1 METKTLEQYFL
12 AEMEALKAE
21 NEALRK
27 KAGAM
32 DEDMAHGVG
41 TATPERIHLVMY
53 DLDRQRLARLVRL
66 KTEEVGS
73 FDEWA
78 DVLTDDQLV
87 SWALSNCAVTASHT
101 VSDYVVEVCCR
112 RLAVVAP
119 VGGHDTGEVADLDAP
134 FGWGNWVEAAGD
146 MSCDVAELIACE
158 AGQC

>member
-53 DLDRQRLARLVRL
+53 DVDRQRLARLVRL
-66 KTEEVGS
+66 KTEEAGS

-78 DVLTDDQLV
+78 DGLTDDRLV
-87 SWALSNCAVTASHT
+87 AWALSNCAVTASRT

-119 VGGHDTGEVADLDAP
+119 AGGHDTGEVADLDAP
-134 FGWGNWVEAAGD
+134 FGWGNWVEAADDLNGV
-146 MSCDVAELIACE
+146 VAEMVAYE
-158 AGQC
+158 ASRC

>member
-1 METKTLEQYFL
+1 METKTLEQYFI

-27 KAGAM
+27 KACAI

-41 TATPERIHLVMY
+41 TATPERVHLVMY
-53 DLDRQRLARLVRL
+53 DRDRQGLARLVRL

-78 DVLTDDQLV
+78 DGLTDSQLA
-87 SWALSNCAVTASHT
+87 SWALSNGVVTASRT
-101 VSDYVVEVCCR
+101 VSDYVVEVGCK

-119 VGGHDTGEVADLDAP
+119 VGCHDTGEVADLGAP
-134 FGWGNWVEAAGD
+134 FGWGTWVEERDDLSNDIAEQIAFEAA
-146 MSCDVAELIACE
+146 
-158 AGQC
+158 QC

>member
-1 METKTLEQYFL
+1 MEIKTLEQYFL

-27 KAGAM
+27 KAEAV

-53 DLDRQRLARLVRL
+53 NVDRKRMARLVRL

-73 FDEWA
+73 FIEWLYG
-78 DVLTDDQLV
+78 LTDDQLV
-87 SWALSNCAVTASHT
+87 SWALSNGVVTVSRT
-101 VSDYVVEVCCR
+101 VSDYVVEVGCK

-119 VGGHDTGEVADLDAP
+119 VGSNDTGEVADLGAP
-134 FGWGNWVEAAGD
+134 FGYGIWVEDGD
-146 MSCDVAELIACE
+146 DLSNDLAEQVAYE
-158 AGQC
+158 AIKC

>member
-1 METKTLEQYFL
+1 METKTLEQYFM

-21 NEALRK
+21 NEELRE

-53 DLDRQRLARLVRL
+53 DLDRQRLARLVRI

-78 DVLTDDQLV
+78 DGLTDNQLA
-87 SWALSNCAVTASHT
+87 SWALSNCVVTVSHT
-101 VSDYVVEVCCR
+101 VSDYVVEVGCK

-119 VGGHDTGEVADLDAP
+119 VGPHDTGEVAYIGAP
-134 FGWGNWVEAAGD
+134 FGWGTWVEDGYD
-146 MSCDVAELIACE
+146 LSNDLAEQIAYE
-158 AGQC
+158 AIQC

>member
-1 METKTLEQYFL
+1 MKIKTLEQYFL

-27 KAGAM
+27 KAEAV

-53 DLDRQRLARLVRL
+53 DVDRKGLERLVRL

-73 FDEWA
+73 FNEWA
-78 DVLTDDQLV
+78 DGLTDDQLV
-87 SWALSNCAVTASHT
+87 SWALSNGVVTASRT
-101 VSDYVVEVCCR
+101 VSDYVVEVGCK

-119 VGGHDTGEVADLDAP
+119 AGGHDTGDVAYLNAP
-134 FGWGNWVEAAGD
+134 FAWGNWGEE
-146 MSCDVAELIACE
+146 CDDLRNDLANQIASA